1 MPTEVSGA
9 LELRK
14 ALKKIEPALA
24 KETEKEIRNLLK
36 VVAVK
41 ARGFVPSA
49 APEGLSGWGNAVG
62 LWENRV
68 FNSSDIK
75 RGIGYSTAPSKPN
88 KRGFRSIATIFN
100 KSAAGSIYET
110 AGRKSGP
117 DGRDWAPL
125 VDVYKGAG
133 TPFAR
138 KAGYQKRSSDKT
150 KSQSANP
157 NAGRQFYE
165 ALPPL
170 VDSQQSSAAGRRTRK
185 TKGRLL
191 FRAWAED
198 QGKTNAAVLKA
209 IEKSMDTALRVTKGT
224 TMKFRGR

>member
-14 ALKKIEPALA
+14 ALRKVEPALA

-36 VVAVK
+36 VVSNK
-41 ARGFVPSA
+41 AKGFVPST
-49 APEGLSGWGNAVG
+49 APLSGWGKAVG
-62 LWENRV
+62 VWENRV
-68 FNSSDIK
+68 FSSSDIK
-75 RGIGYSTAPSKPN
+75 RGLGYSTAPSKPN

-110 AGRKSGP
+110 AGRLSGP
-117 DGRDWAPL
+117 EGRGQAPL
-125 VDVYKGAG
+125 VNVYESAG
-133 TPFAR
+133 TPLAR
-138 KAGYQKRSSDKT
+138 RAGYQKRSSDRT

-157 NAGRQFYE
+157 HAGRQFID

-170 VDSQQSSAAGRRTRK
+170 VDSQQSGVAGRRTRK

-209 IEKSMDTALRVTKGT
+209 IGKSMDIALAVTKGVN
-224 TMKFRGR
+224 KDYRGR

>member
-9 LELRK
+9 LKLRK
-14 ALKKIEPALA
+14 ALKKVEPALA

-41 ARGFVPSA
+41 ARGFVPSD
-49 APEGLSGWGNAVG
+49 APLSGWGNAVG

-117 DGRDWAPL
+117 DGRPWAPL
-125 VDVYKGAG
+125 VNVYENAG
-133 TPFAR
+133 TRNASKSP
-138 KAGYQKRSSDKT
+138 YQVRSSDKT

-157 NAGRQFYE
+157 KAGRQFYD
-165 ALPPL
+165 ALPEL
-170 VDSQQSSAAGRRTRK
+170 VDSQQSGVAGRRTRK
-185 TKGRLL
+185 TKGRLI

-209 IEKSMDTALRVTKGT
+209 IEKSMQIALRVTKGT
-224 TMKFRGR
+224 TMNFRGR

>member
-14 ALKKIEPALA
+14 ALKKVEPALA

-36 VVAVK
+36 VVAVR
-41 ARGFVPSA
+41 ARGFVPSE
-49 APEGLSGWGNAVG
+49 APLSGWGNAVG
-62 LWENRV
+62 IWENRV

-110 AGRKSGP
+110 AGRKNPQGQPSQESTRGK
-117 DGRDWAPL
+117 
-125 VDVYKGAG
+125 Y
-133 TPFAR
+133 
-138 KAGYQKRSSDKT
+138 SSYIDTSNKVN
-150 KSQSANP
+150 KSANP
-157 NAGRQFYE
+157 YAGRQFIE

-170 VDSQQSSAAGRRTRK
+170 VDSQQSNVAGRRTRK
-185 TKGRLL
+185 TKGRLI

-198 QGKTNAAVLKA
+198 QGRTNAAVIKA
-209 IEKSMDTALRVTKGT
+209 IEKSMKTALRVTKGANID
-224 TMKFRGR
+224 FRGR

>member
-14 ALKKIEPALA
+14 ALRKVQPELA

-36 VVAVK
+36 VISNK
-41 ARGFVPSA
+41 AKGFVPSE
-49 APEGLSGWGNAVG
+49 APLSGWGKAVG
-62 LWENRV
+62 VWENRV

-75 RGIGYSTAPSKPN
+75 RGLGYSTAPSKPN

-110 AGRKSGP
+110 AGRLSGP
-117 DGRDWAPL
+117 EGRQQAPL
-125 VDVYKGAG
+125 VNVYTNAG
-133 TPFAR
+133 TSFAR
-138 KAGYQKRSSDKT
+138 KASYQKRSSDKT
-150 KSQSANP
+150 KSQSGNP
-157 NAGRQFYE
+157 NAGRQFIA

-170 VDSQQSSAAGRRTRK
+170 VDSQQSGVAGRRTRK

-209 IEKSMDTALRVTKGT
+209 IGKSMDTALAVTKGVNRDY
-224 TMKFRGR
+224 RGR

>member
-14 ALKKIEPALA
+14 ALKKVEPALA

-41 ARGFVPSA
+41 ARGFVPSD
-49 APEGLSGWGNAVG
+49 APLSGWGNAVG
-62 LWENRV
+62 IWENRV
-68 FNSSDIK
+68 FRSSEVK
-75 RGIGYSTAPSKPN
+75 RGIGYSTAASKPN

-100 KSAAGSIYET
+100 KTAAGAIYET
-110 AGRKSGP
+110 AGRKNPQGQPTQASTRGVFSSYVDTSGK
-117 DGRDWAPL
+117 
-125 VDVYKGAG
+125 VNK
-133 TPFAR
+133 
-138 KAGYQKRSSDKT
+138 
-150 KSQSANP
+150 SANP
-157 NAGRQFYE
+157 NAGRQFID

-170 VDSQQSSAAGRRTRK
+170 VDSQQRSAAGRRTRK

-209 IEKSMDTALRVTKGT
+209 IEKSMRTALAVTKGASRDY
-224 TMKFRGR
+224 RGR

>member
-14 ALKKIEPALA
+14 ALKKVEPALA
-24 KETEKEIRNLLK
+24 KETEKEIRGLLK

-41 ARGFVPSA
+41 ARGFVPSS
-49 APEGLSGWGNAVG
+49 APLSGWGNAVG
-62 LWENRV
+62 VWESRV
-68 FNSSDIK
+68 FSTSDIK

-110 AGRKSGP
+110 AGRKSPQGQP
-117 DGRDWAPL
+117 SQAST
-125 VDVYKGAG
+125 KG
-133 TPFAR
+133 
-138 KAGYQKRSSDKT
+138 KYSSYIDTSGKVN
-150 KSQSANP
+150 KSANP
-157 NAGRQFYE
+157 NAGRQFID

-170 VDSQQSSAAGRRTRK
+170 VDSQQAGKAGRRTRK

-209 IEKSMDTALRVTKGT
+209 IEKAMTTAIAVTKGVNRDY
-224 TMKFRGR
+224 RGR

>member
-14 ALKKIEPALA
+14 ALRKVQPELA
-24 KETEKEIRNLLK
+24 KETEKEIRSLLK
-36 VVAVK
+36 VISNK
-41 ARGFVPSA
+41 AKGFVPSE
-49 APEGLSGWGNAVG
+49 APLSGWGKAVG
-62 LWENRV
+62 VWENRV
-68 FNSSDIK
+68 FSSSDIK
-75 RGIGYSTAPSKPN
+75 RGLGYSTAPSKPN

-110 AGRKSGP
+110 AGRLSGP
-117 DGRDWAPL
+117 QGRPQAPL
-125 VDVYKGAG
+125 VDVYEEAG
-133 TPFAR
+133 TRFAR
-138 KAGYQKRSSDKT
+138 RAGYQKRSSDRT
-150 KSQSANP
+150 KSQSGNP
-157 NAGRQFYE
+157 NAGRQFIE

-170 VDSQQSSAAGRRTRK
+170 VDSQQSNVAGRRTRK

-209 IEKSMDTALRVTKGT
+209 IGKSMDTALAVTKGVNRDY
-224 TMKFRGR
+224 RGR

>member
-1 MPTEVSGA
+1 MPTEVKGA

-14 ALKKIEPALA
+14 ALRKVEPTLA

-41 ARGFVPSA
+41 ARGFVPSD
-49 APEGLSGWGNAVG
+49 APLSGWGKAVG
-62 LWENRV
+62 IWENRV
-68 FNSSDIK
+68 FSSSDIK

-110 AGRKSGP
+110 AGRLSGP
-117 DGRDWAPL
+117 EGRGQAPL
-125 VDVYKGAG
+125 VDAYKNAG

-138 KAGYQKRSSDKT
+138 QAGYQKMSSDKT

-157 NAGRQFYE
+157 YAGRQFIE

-170 VDSQQSSAAGRRTRK
+170 VDSQQSGVAGRRTRK

-191 FRAWAED
+191 FRAWSED